1 MRNFSQNLFNQLFT
15 FRWKPN
21 RDLLIV
27 MVSWLLVVGSLSMAT
42 FVVGQKTWGGMGYF
56 IFYALIGATLC
67 GVGIPLYWTVIVNK
81 RPISDLGITSKH
93 LKTSIILQI
102 IFTVVINI
110 PRLLQI
116 NTMGFKQLFPL
127 IWMSLAI
134 GFFEAIFWRGW
145 VQQRFEESFGLIP
158 SILVGSG
165 LYSIYHIGYGMP
177 ASELLFLF
185 IIGLMFAFIFR
196 ITKNIFILWPL
207 FQPGGQLIT
216 LITDQLSLPILAFMG
231 FLEVLVLMLLMVW
244 LAARIHKKRL
254 IGKIAIMNS
263 TN

>member
-1 MRNFSQNLFNQLFT
+1 MRNFTQNLFNQLFT
-15 FRWKPN
+15 FRWKPKQ
-21 RDLLIV
+21 DLLIV

-42 FVVGQKTWGGMGYF
+42 FVIGQRTWGGMGYF
-56 IFYALIGATLC
+56 IFYALIGATFS
-67 GVGIPLYWTVIVNK
+67 GVGIPLYWTVMVNK
-81 RPISDLGITSKH
+81 RPISDLGITLKH
-93 LKTSIILQI
+93 WKTSIILQI
-102 IFTVVINI
+102 IFTVAINI

-185 IIGLMFAFIFR
+185 LIGLMFAIIFR
-196 ITKNIFILWPL
+196 ITKNVFILWPL

-216 LITDQLSLPILAFMG
+216 LITDKLSLPFLSFMG
-231 FLEVLVLMLLMVW
+231 FLEVLALMLLMVW
-244 LAARIHKKRL
+244 LAARIHKKRE
-254 IGKIAIMNS
+254 KR
-263 TN
+263 